1 MFEPLPELSGNVDT
15 VAGIGKPVLCHRRK
29 GEDRHEE
36 EVIGN
41 VTGLNYGILVL
52 TSDGLRLGKR

>member
-1 MFEPLPELSGNVDT
+1 MFEPLPDHSGNVDA

-41 VTGLNYGILVL
+41 VTGLNYGILIL
-52 TSDGLRLGKR
+52 TSDRLRLGKR